1 MSKKSVVKV
10 DACFSP
16 HLYSL
21 YKEEENIVVIIDIF
35 RATTAICTAFQHGAK
50 EIIPVATIEE
60 ARSYLQKEFLLAPN
74 GMQLK

>member
-1 MSKKSVVKV
+1 MSEKSVVKV

-50 EIIPVATIEE
+50 AIIPVSTIKE
-60 ARSYLQKEFLLAPN
+60 AKAYKANGFLA
-74 GMQLK
+74 GG